1 MVTVCC
7 GAAEKVFKIM
17 NKFLITESTLP
28 QCSLL
33 GGGGGLLFC
42 SKMSKLGK
50 ATREACKQLK
60 PQFCGEGERCCSFST
75 SYQVE
80 VEALALGRC

>member
-1 MVTVCC
+1 MVIVGC

-17 NKFLITESTLP
+17 NKFLLTESTLP
-28 QCSLL
+28 QCSLW
-33 GGGGGLLFC
+33 GGGLLFC

-50 ATREACKQLK
+50 AKREAWKQLK

-80 VEALALGRC
+80 VEALALGRR